1 MKFFYTATVI
11 AAALLTCEA
20 SAQSLKATSHHAP
33 SATQFSSK
41 AQSHKL
47 QTLKQAPV
55 RGQLATHGSSLRGGG
70 APANDECS
78 AAEVLTLVPTADC
91 ATSLVTGNNGSSTI
105 STGDPSCDVS
115 TDGYQDVWYSFNSDT
130 NSVVTVDLTNVSG
143 MDYAFTVQPTC
154 DPGAEIACEIGPG
167 APVQVAVTPNT
178 DYYIRVFANTD
189 WGVGGEFTLCVSYAA
204 QAPAP
209 ANDDCTGAV
218 NQDLAAGSSVTFTGD
233 NTGATTGADSLGTM
247 PAVWEM
253 FTTTECTN
261 LAISY
266 CGTTPAFGNAFA
278 NLFIGCPI
286 TDFIAN
292 SSFDATSCTDGNYTI
307 FYTAVPAG
315 TYYYPVMM
323 DLANDAVGPYTITV
337 SATAC
342 AAAPVNDGC
351 TSDADALE
359 AGEVLTYT
367 GTTTG
372 ATNSGDF
379 VPGSELDG
387 EAATVWHAFTT
398 TECTN
403 VTVSYCGTT
412 PAFGNVWIILTPSCP
427 AGDDYILASTYD
439 FTTCVDGNATL
450 VYTYLPA
457 GTYYLPVMF
466 DATDAN
472 GPYSINVSAEA
483 CAPGYCIP
491 MSANGP
497 SDGDF
502 IANVT
507 LGSINNTT
515 GGDNAYEDY
524 TAQSTLL
531 AQGGSYTLSITSG
544 TYGEDYYAAWID
556 FNADTI
562 FQSSEKIGEFEG
574 TTPGELITLP
584 FTVPADATLGTTRLR
599 VRGAYNAANM
609 EPCASYSFSETE
621 DYSVEIELGT
631 GLQEFQASDL
641 VIYPNPTKGDLT
653 ISGADLSGS
662 VEFELTDMTGRVV
675 YRHQQSMSAGQ
686 PVTLPLNGKLAQG
699 TYTLR
704 LISANGI
711 SSRPV
716 MVK

>member
-1 MKFFYTATVI
+1 
-11 AAALLTCEA
+11 
-20 SAQSLKATSHHAP
+20 
-33 SATQFSSK
+33 
-41 AQSHKL
+41 
-47 QTLKQAPV
+47 
-55 RGQLATHGSSLRGGG
+55 
-70 APANDECS
+70 
-78 AAEVLTLVPTADC
+78 
-91 ATSLVTGNNGSSTI
+91 
-105 STGDPSCDVS
+105 
-115 TDGYQDVWYSFNSDT
+115 
-130 NSVVTVDLTNVSG
+130 
-143 MDYAFTVQPTC
+143 
-154 DPGAEIACEIGPG
+154 
-167 APVQVAVTPNT
+167 
-178 DYYIRVFANTD
+178 
-189 WGVGGEFTLCVSYAA
+189 
-204 QAPAP
+204 
-209 ANDDCTGAV
+209 
-218 NQDLAAGSSVTFTGD
+218 
-233 NTGATTGADSLGTM
+233 
-247 PAVWEM
+247 
-253 FTTTECTN
+253 
-261 LAISY
+261 
-266 CGTTPAFGNAFA
+266 
-278 NLFIGCPI
+278 
-286 TDFIAN
+286 
-292 SSFDATSCTDGNYTI
+292 
-307 FYTAVPAG
+307 
-315 TYYYPVMM
+315 
-323 DLANDAVGPYTITV
+323 
-337 SATAC
+337 
-342 AAAPVNDGC
+342 
-351 TSDADALE
+351 
-359 AGEVLTYT
+359 
-367 GTTTG
+367 
-372 ATNSGDF
+372 
-379 VPGSELDG
+379 
-387 EAATVWHAFTT
+387 
-398 TECTN
+398 
-403 VTVSYCGTT
+403 
-412 PAFGNVWIILTPSCP
+412 
-427 AGDDYILASTYD
+427 
-439 FTTCVDGNATL
+439 
-450 VYTYLPA
+450 
-457 GTYYLPVMF
+457 
-466 DATDAN
+466 
-472 GPYSINVSAEA
+472 
-483 CAPGYCIP
+483 